1 MLLALK
7 VKRKTPKAISVIKE
21 DRQAFGVI
29 LGDDIDL
36 VEALTYPI
44 TSLPLSIGNPGGTLG
59 QSTKNTFHNFLIDQ
73 SSAIETQ
80 MPFLAGRIIDTMAI
94 IRSVK

>member
-29 LGDDIDL
+29 PGDDIDL
-36 VEALTYPI
+36 IEALTYPI

-73 SSAIETQ
+73 TP